1 MSREV
6 KNSSE
11 LKALPA
17 YRLEYEEYVPDCKG
31 QGMVFRHIKSGARVC
46 VISNDDENKVFMISF
61 RTNPT
66 DDTGVPHI
74 TEHSVLCGSD
84 KFPPKDPFME
94 LAKGSLNT
102 FLNAFTYPDKT
113 CYPVASCNDKD
124 FNNLMDVYM
133 DAVLH
138 PNIYKH
144 EEIFKQEGWHY
155 EIASKDE
162 PITINGVVYSEM
174 KGAFGNAE
182 DRLYRSVFSSLYPDN
197 TYGVESGG
205 DPKSIPDLTY
215 RQFLDFHSKF
225 YHPTNSYIF
234 LYGNMDIED
243 RLEWLDEAYLKEYD
257 VQPVD
262 SEVKTQQPI
271 GTKETK
277 DFFPLGEDD
286 PEEDA
291 AFLAWAFMYS
301 NYDDTLKNAAM
312 EVLTDVLFNVSGAPV
327 KEALVK
333 AGIGKD
339 VSAFLSGY
347 IKQPMVMTLVRNTDA
362 DKLEDMKK
370 VIFDNLKKI
379 ADEGIN
385 KNSLLAAVNG
395 AEFHYCE
402 ADFGSFPKGLEYGVQ
417 ALSTWL
423 YNDKDAFT
431 KLHQTEIFPK
441 LRELIET
448 GYYEDLIKKYMINSE
463 SQVFS
468 SIAPKKGLGA
478 EDEKKL
484 ADKLAAMRAAMSDE
498 EIEKLVA
505 DTANLKAY
513 QSEPSTP
520 EELATVPLLERKD
533 IKREFTPYINEE
545 TEIAGI
551 PALFHDIETNGIVY
565 FRMLFNASQLTE
577 EELPYAGIGLALLGD
592 MDTVNY
598 NYLEFNNQINIHTGG
613 IGADLTA
620 YNVMSDNNDTE
631 KYKPFISVSG
641 KVMSHS
647 FGKLTELMAEE
658 MLRTDFS
665 SLTRVRELIG
675 EGIARTRYS
684 LASSGH
690 STAMHRA
697 GSYISSSERAFD
709 LSGGYSF
716 YKFICKCAEMSDDE
730 LRAEIDKAAEV
741 VKKFFIKAGMM
752 IDITCNRELLE
763 SARADIAKL
772 IEELPDGE
780 KPATRYGI
788 TFADELKNEGLKT
801 SGEVNYLSVAGR
813 FSDKSSKNIA
823 ALTMLRVILSREY
836 LYNKLRVLGG
846 AYGCG
851 FNFSELKGT
860 GCFYSYRDP
869 HLQETKDV
877 YEKAADYVAG
887 FDADEREMT
896 KYVIGTMGKVDAPLS
911 PAGKG
916 SRSLAGYMCEIDP
929 AQRQEI
935 RNYILDATPEDI
947 RAAAGSIREIAG
959 MGAIC
964 AVGCESTINANKDLF
979 KEVKSLY

>member
-1 MSREV
+1 MSRIV

-11 LKALPA
+11 LKDLPA

-162 PITINGVVYSEM
+162 PVTINGVVYSEM
-174 KGAFGNAE
+174 KGAFSNAE
-182 DRLYRSVFSSLYPDN
+182 DRLERSVFSALYPDN

-215 RQFLDFHSKF
+215 RQFLDFHSRF
-225 YHPTNSYIF
+225 YHPTNSYIYI
-234 LYGNMDIED
+234 YGNMDVED
-243 RLEWLDEAYLKEYD
+243 RLEWLDEAYLKDFD

-271 GTKETK
+271 GTKEIHS
-277 DFFPLGEDD
+277 FYPLGEDA

-291 AFLAWAFMYS
+291 GFLAWAFMFS

-312 EVLTDVLFNVSGAPV
+312 SVLTDVLFNVSGAPV

-339 VSAFLSGY
+339 VSSYLSTY
-347 IKQPMVMTLVRNTDA
+347 LKQPMVMTLVRNTDA
-362 DKLEDMKK
+362 GKLSEMKK
-370 VIFDNLKKI
+370 VILDTLKKI

-385 KNSLLAAVNG
+385 RNSLLAAING
-395 AEFHYCE
+395 SEFQYCE
-402 ADFGSFPKGLEYGVQ
+402 ADFGGFPKGLEYGVI

-423 YNDKDAFT
+423 YNDRDAFT
-431 KLHQTEIFPK
+431 RLHQTEVFPQ
-441 LRELIET
+441 LRELIEK
-448 GYYEDLIKKYMINSE
+448 GYYEDLIRDYMLNAD

-468 SIAPKKGLGA
+468 SIAPKKGMGA
-478 EDEKKL
+478 EEEKKL
-484 ADKLAAMRAAMSDE
+484 ADRLAAMKAAMSDE

-505 DTANLKAY
+505 DTIALKTY
-513 QSEPSTP
+513 QSEGSTP
-520 EELATVPLLERKD
+520 EELATLPLLERKD
-533 IKREFTPYINEE
+533 LKREFTPYINEE

-551 PALFHDIETNGIVY
+551 PTLFHETDTNGIVY
-565 FRMLFNASQLTE
+565 LKLLFNSSMLKEDEIFYASL
-577 EELPYAGIGLALLGD
+577 GMGLMGD
-592 MDTVNY
+592 MDTADHS
-598 NYLEFNNQINIHTGG
+598 YLELNNQINIHTGG
-613 IGADLTA
+613 IGNDMSG
-620 YNVMSDNNDTE
+620 YNVMTSGNEPE
-631 KYKPFISVSG
+631 KYKAYVSIGG
-641 KVMSHS
+641 KVLSHS
-647 FGKLTELMAEE
+647 FAKLTELMAEE
-658 MLRTDFS
+658 MLRTDYS
-665 SLTRVRELIG
+665 SITRVRELLAERIS
-675 EGIARTRYS
+675 RSRYS
-684 LASSGH
+684 LSASGH
-690 STAMHRA
+690 ATALHRA
-697 GSYISSSERAFD
+697 GSYISSSERVFD
-709 LSGGYSF
+709 ISAGYSA
-716 YKFICKCAEMSDDE
+716 YKSVCRLAEMSDDE
-730 LRAEIDKAAEV
+730 LKKEIEKAESI
-741 VKKFFIKAGMM
+741 VKKLLVKKAMM
-752 IDITCNRELLE
+752 VDITCTRELLE
-763 SARADIAKL
+763 SSRDEIGKL
-772 IEELPDGE
+772 IGLLPEGE
-780 KPATRYGI
+780 KPASTFGI
-788 TFADELKNEGLKT
+788 TFDDDLKNEGFKS
-801 SGEVNYLSVAGR
+801 SGEVNYVAAVGR
-813 FSDKSSKNIA
+813 FSDNSNKNIA
-823 ALTMLRVILSREY
+823 MLTLLRLILSREY

-851 FNFSELKGT
+851 FNFSDLRGI
-860 GCFYSYRDP
+860 GSFYSYRDP
-869 HLQETKDV
+869 HVKETLDV
-877 YEKAADYVAG
+877 YRAAADYVEN
-887 FDADEREMT
+887 FDVDEREMT
-896 KYVIGTMGKVDAPLS
+896 KYVIGTMGKIDQPLS
-911 PAGKG
+911 PADKG
-916 SRSLAGYMCEIDP
+916 SRSLGAYLSEMDP

-935 RNYILDATPEDI
+935 RNYILDATCEDI
-947 RAAAGSIREIAG
+947 RKAAASIREIVNT
-959 MGAIC
+959 GAVC
-964 AVGCESTINANKDLF
+964 AVGCESAINSNKDMF
-979 KEVKSLY
+979 KEVKGLY

>member
-1 MSREV
+1 MSKCV
-6 KNSSE
+6 KNSNE
-11 LKALPA
+11 LGALPA
-17 YRLEYEEYVPDCKG
+17 YKLEYEEFVPDCKG

-155 EIASKDE
+155 EIASKDD

-182 DRLYRSVFSSLYPDN
+182 DRLERSVFSALYPDN

-225 YHPTNSYIF
+225 YHPSNSYIYI
-234 LYGNMDIED
+234 YGNMDVED
-243 RLEWLDEAYLKEYD
+243 RLNWLDEEYLKSFD
-257 VQPVD
+257 VLTLD

-271 GTKETK
+271 GTKEIHS
-277 DFFPLGEDD
+277 FYPLGEDD
-286 PEEDA
+286 SEEDA
-291 AFLAWAFMYS
+291 GFLAWAFMYS
-301 NYDDTLKNAAM
+301 NYNDILKNAAM
-312 EVLTDVLFNVSGAPV
+312 DILTDVLFNVSGAPV

-339 VSAFLSGY
+339 VSSGLSTHL
-347 IKQPMVMTLVRNTDA
+347 KQPMVMTIVRNTDA
-362 DKLEDMKK
+362 DKLDEMKK
-370 VIFDNLKKI
+370 VIFDTLKKI

-385 KNSLLAAVNG
+385 KNSLLASING

-402 ADFGSFPKGLEYGVQ
+402 ADFGRFPKGLEYGVL

-423 YNDKDAFT
+423 YSDTDAFT
-431 KLHQTEIFPK
+431 RLHQTEVFPK

-448 GYYEDLIKKYMINSE
+448 GYYEDLIRDYMLNSN

-484 ADKLAAMRAAMSDE
+484 ADKLAAMKDKMSDD
-498 EIEKLVA
+498 EIEKLIA
-505 DTANLKAY
+505 DTAALKAY

-520 EELATVPLLERKD
+520 EELATLPLLERKD
-533 IKREFTPYINEE
+533 IKREITPYINEE
-545 TEIAGI
+545 TEIAGV
-551 PALFHDIETNGIVY
+551 PALFHETETNGIVY
-565 FRMLFNASQLTE
+565 MKMMFNSSSLTE
-577 EELPYAGIGLALLGD
+577 DEMPYASLGLALMGD
-592 MDTVNY
+592 MDTENY
-598 NYLEFNNQINIHTGG
+598 SYLELNNQIYIHTGG
-613 IGADLTA
+613 IATDMTA
-620 YNVMSDNNDTE
+620 YNLITEPGEAE
-631 KYKPFISVSG
+631 KYKPFVCVNG

-647 FGKLTELMAEE
+647 LGKMTELMAEE
-658 MLRTDFS
+658 MFHTDFS
-665 SLTRVRELIG
+665 SLTRVRELVA
-675 EGIARTRYS
+675 EGISRTRYALS
-684 LASSGH
+684 AGGH
-690 STAMHRA
+690 STAIHRA
-697 GSYISSSERAFD
+697 GSYISSSERVFD
-709 LSGGYSF
+709 LTAGYSF
-716 YKFICKCAEMSDDE
+716 YKFACKCAEMSDEE
-730 LRAEIDKAAEV
+730 LKAEVAKAAAV
-741 VKKFFIKAGMM
+741 IRKLLIKNGLM

-763 SARADIAKL
+763 SSRPGIEKL
-772 IEELPDGE
+772 LAQLPEGE
-780 KPATRYGI
+780 KPASKYGM
-788 TFADELKNEGLKT
+788 TFTEDLKNEGFKT
-801 SGEVNYLSVAGR
+801 SGEVNYVAIAGR
-813 FSDKSSKNIA
+813 FSDRSSKNIA
-823 ALTMLRVILSREY
+823 ALIMLRVILSREY

-851 FNFSELKGT
+851 YSFSELRGS
-860 GCFYSYRDP
+860 GFFYSYRDP
-869 HLQETKDV
+869 HIKETVDV
-877 YEKAADYVAG
+877 YKQAADYVAN

-896 KYVIGTMGKVDAPLS
+896 KYVIGTMGNIDQPLS
-911 PAGKG
+911 PADKG
-916 SRSLAGYMCEIDP
+916 SRSLSAYMSEIDP
-929 AQRQEI
+929 TQRQEI
-935 RNYILDATPEDI
+935 RNFILDATPEDI
-947 RAAAGSIREIAG
+947 RAAADSIREITSG
-959 MGAIC
+959 GALC
-964 AVGCESTINANKDLF
+964 TVGCESTVNANKELF
-979 KEVKSLY
+979 REVKSLY